1 MANGITRHIP
11 NMVTCCNLLSGCI
24 ASVMAFQANYEA
36 AILFIIL
43 GATFDFFDGMLARLL
58 NVSGP
63 LGKELASLADDITF
77 GFAPSA
83 IVFSLFK
90 EVQYPEFMSGIADYF
105 PYTAFII
112 AAFSALR
119 LGKFNID
126 PRQSSSFIGLPTPAN
141 ALFWGSLV
149 VGGHSFLVSDSFN
162 AAYLFILV
170 ILMSYLLVAELPMF
184 SLKFKNLSWR
194 DNKNS
199 YIFFLVLLEEEVA
212 CCWLV
217 WWVSPWKG
225 LGVRLPN
232 PKMART
238 RLPNKAMTTNTMSR
252 IKMSI
257 NPKNPNIIL
266 FFLSSIYKNRAKG
279 HDVMPFFLSEVTNGC
294 TKG

>member
-11 NMVTCCNLLSGCI
+11 NMVTCCNLFSGCI
-24 ASVMAFQANYEA
+24 AAVMAFQSNYEA

-43 GATFDFFDGMLARLL
+43 GAVFDFFDGMLARLL

-63 LGKELASLADDITF
+63 LGKELDSLADDITF

-90 EVQYPEFMSGIADYF
+90 EVQYPEFMSGITEYF

-149 VGGHSFLVSDSFN
+149 VGAHSFLVSESFN
-162 AAYLFILV
+162 AIYLFILV

-184 SLKFKNLSWR
+184 SL
-194 DNKNS
+194 
-199 YIFFLVLLEEEVA
+199 
-212 CCWLV
+212 
-217 WWVSPWKG
+217 
-225 LGVRLPN
+225 
-232 PKMART
+232 
-238 RLPNKAMTTNTMSR
+238 
-252 IKMSI
+252 
-257 NPKNPNIIL
+257 
-266 FFLSSIYKNRAKG
+266 
-279 HDVMPFFLSEVTNGC
+279 
-294 TKG
+294 

>member
-43 GATFDFFDGMLARLL
+43 GAIFDFFDGMLARLL

-63 LGKELASLADDITF
+63 LGKELDSLADDITF

-90 EVQYPEFMSGIADYF
+90 EVQYPEFMSDIADYF

-194 DNKNS
+194 DNKIS
-199 YIFFLVLLEEEVA
+199 YIFLLVCIPLLA
-212 CCWLV
+212 IF
-217 WWVSPWKG
+217 
-225 LGVRLPN
+225 RLSGF
-232 PKMART
+232 A
-238 RLPNKAMTTNTMSR
+238 A
-252 IKMSI
+252 
-257 NPKNPNIIL
+257 IIL
-266 FFLSSIYKNRAKG
+266 WYILWSLLTRKKA
-279 HDVMPFFLSEVTNGC
+279 
-294 TKG
+294 

>member
-11 NMVTCCNLLSGCI
+11 NMVTCCNLFSGCI
-24 ASVMAFQANYEA
+24 AAVMAFQSNYEA

-43 GATFDFFDGMLARLL
+43 GAVFDFFDGMLARLL

-63 LGKELASLADDITF
+63 LGKELDSLADDITF

-90 EVQYPEFMSGIADYF
+90 EVQYPEFMSGITEYF

-149 VGGHSFLVSDSFN
+149 VGAHSFLVSESFN
-162 AAYLFILV
+162 AIYLFILV

-194 DNKNS
+194 DNKVS
-199 YIFFLVLLEEEVA
+199 YIFLLVCIPLLIVF
-212 CCWLV
+212 
-217 WWVSPWKG
+217 
-225 LGVRLPN
+225 
-232 PKMART
+232 
-238 RLPNKAMTTNTMSR
+238 R
-252 IKMSI
+252 ISGFAA
-257 NPKNPNIIL
+257 IIL
-266 FFLSSIYKNRAKG
+266 WYILWSLLTRKKA
-279 HDVMPFFLSEVTNGC
+279 
-294 TKG
+294 

>member
-1 MANGITRHIP
+1 MA
-11 NMVTCCNLLSGCI
+11 LQS
-24 ASVMAFQANYEA
+24 NYEVA
-36 AILFIIL
+36 LLFIIL
-43 GATFDFFDGMLARLL
+43 GAVFDFFDGMLARLL

-63 LGKELASLADDITF
+63 LGKELDSLADDITF

-90 EVQYPEFMSGIADYF
+90 EVQYPEFMSGVSEYF

-149 VGGHSFLVSDSFN
+149 VGAHSYLVSDSFN
-162 AAYLFILV
+162 AIYLFILV

-194 DNKNS
+194 DNKVS
-199 YIFFLVLLEEEVA
+199 YIFLLICIPLLIVF
-212 CCWLV
+212 
-217 WWVSPWKG
+217 
-225 LGVRLPN
+225 
-232 PKMART
+232 
-238 RLPNKAMTTNTMSR
+238 R
-252 IKMSI
+252 ISGFAA
-257 NPKNPNIIL
+257 IIL
-266 FFLSSIYKNRAKG
+266 WYILWSLLTRKKA
-279 HDVMPFFLSEVTNGC
+279 
-294 TKG
+294 

>member
-11 NMVTCCNLLSGCI
+11 NMVTCCNLFSGCI
-24 ASVMAFQANYEA
+24 AAVMALQSNYEA

-43 GATFDFFDGMLARLL
+43 GAVFDFFDGMLARLL

-63 LGKELASLADDITF
+63 LGKELDSLADDITF

-90 EVQYPEFMSGIADYF
+90 EVQYPEFMSGVSEYF

-149 VGGHSFLVSDSFN
+149 VGAHSYLVSDSFN
-162 AAYLFILV
+162 AIYLFILV

-194 DNKNS
+194 DNKVS
-199 YIFFLVLLEEEVA
+199 YIFLLICIPLLIVF
-212 CCWLV
+212 
-217 WWVSPWKG
+217 
-225 LGVRLPN
+225 
-232 PKMART
+232 
-238 RLPNKAMTTNTMSR
+238 R
-252 IKMSI
+252 ISGFAA
-257 NPKNPNIIL
+257 IIL
-266 FFLSSIYKNRAKG
+266 WYILWSLLTRKKA
-279 HDVMPFFLSEVTNGC
+279 
-294 TKG
+294 

>member
-11 NMVTCCNLLSGCI
+11 NMVTCCNLFSGCI
-24 ASVMAFQANYEA
+24 AAVMAFQSNYEA

-43 GATFDFFDGMLARLL
+43 GAVFDFFDGMLARLL

-63 LGKELASLADDITF
+63 LGKELDSLADDITF

-90 EVQYPEFMSGIADYF
+90 EVQYPEFMSGITEYF

-149 VGGHSFLVSDSFN
+149 VGAHSFLVSDSFN
-162 AAYLFILV
+162 AIYLFILV

-194 DNKNS
+194 DNKVS
-199 YIFFLVLLEEEVA
+199 YIFLLICIPLLVVF
-212 CCWLV
+212 
-217 WWVSPWKG
+217 
-225 LGVRLPN
+225 
-232 PKMART
+232 
-238 RLPNKAMTTNTMSR
+238 R
-252 IKMSI
+252 ISGFAA
-257 NPKNPNIIL
+257 IIL
-266 FFLSSIYKNRAKG
+266 WYILWSLLTRKKA
-279 HDVMPFFLSEVTNGC
+279 
-294 TKG
+294 

>member
-11 NMVTCCNLLSGCI
+11 NMVTCCNLFSGCI
-24 ASVMAFQANYEA
+24 AAVMAFQSNYEA

-43 GATFDFFDGMLARLL
+43 GAIFDFFDGMLARLL

-63 LGKELASLADDITF
+63 LGKELDSLADDITF

-90 EVQYPEFMSGIADYF
+90 EVQYPEFMSGITEYF

-149 VGGHSFLVSDSFN
+149 VGAHSFLVSDSFN
-162 AAYLFILV
+162 AIYLFILV

-194 DNKNS
+194 DNKVS
-199 YIFFLVLLEEEVA
+199 YIFLLICIPLLAVF
-212 CCWLV
+212 
-217 WWVSPWKG
+217 
-225 LGVRLPN
+225 
-232 PKMART
+232 
-238 RLPNKAMTTNTMSR
+238 R
-252 IKMSI
+252 ISGFAA
-257 NPKNPNIIL
+257 IIL
-266 FFLSSIYKNRAKG
+266 WYILLS
-279 HDVMPFFLSEVTNGC
+279 VL
-294 TKG
+294 TKKKA

>member
-11 NMVTCCNLLSGCI
+11 NMVTCCNLFSGCI
-24 ASVMAFQANYEA
+24 AAVMAFQSNYEA

-43 GATFDFFDGMLARLL
+43 GAVFDFFDGMLARSL

-63 LGKELASLADDITF
+63 LGKELDSLADDITF

-90 EVQYPEFMSGIADYF
+90 EVQYPEFMSGITEYF

-149 VGGHSFLVSDSFN
+149 VGAHSFLVSDSFN
-162 AAYLFILV
+162 AIYLFILV

-194 DNKNS
+194 DNKVS
-199 YIFFLVLLEEEVA
+199 YIFLLICIPLLAVF
-212 CCWLV
+212 
-217 WWVSPWKG
+217 
-225 LGVRLPN
+225 
-232 PKMART
+232 
-238 RLPNKAMTTNTMSR
+238 R
-252 IKMSI
+252 ISGFAA
-257 NPKNPNIIL
+257 IIL
-266 FFLSSIYKNRAKG
+266 WYILWSLLTRKKA
-279 HDVMPFFLSEVTNGC
+279 
-294 TKG
+294 

>member
-63 LGKELASLADDITF
+63 LGKELDSLADDITF

-90 EVQYPEFMSGIADYF
+90 EVQYPEFMSGIVDYF

-162 AAYLFILV
+162 AIYLFILV

-194 DNKNS
+194 DNKIS
-199 YIFFLVLLEEEVA
+199 YIFLLVCIPLLA
-212 CCWLV
+212 IFR
-217 WWVSPWKG
+217 
-225 LGVRLPN
+225 LGGF
-232 PKMART
+232 A
-238 RLPNKAMTTNTMSR
+238 A
-252 IKMSI
+252 
-257 NPKNPNIIL
+257 IIL
-266 FFLSSIYKNRAKG
+266 WYILWSLLTRKKA
-279 HDVMPFFLSEVTNGC
+279 
-294 TKG
+294 

>member
-24 ASVMAFQANYEA
+24 AAVMAFQSNYEA

-43 GATFDFFDGMLARLL
+43 GAIFDFFDGMLARLL

-63 LGKELASLADDITF
+63 LGKELDSLADDITF

-90 EVQYPEFMSGIADYF
+90 EVQYPEFMSSIADYF

-162 AAYLFILV
+162 AIYLFILV

-194 DNKNS
+194 DNKVS
-199 YIFFLVLLEEEVA
+199 YIFLLICIPLLVVF
-212 CCWLV
+212 
-217 WWVSPWKG
+217 
-225 LGVRLPN
+225 
-232 PKMART
+232 
-238 RLPNKAMTTNTMSR
+238 R
-252 IKMSI
+252 ISGFAA
-257 NPKNPNIIL
+257 IIL
-266 FFLSSIYKNRAKG
+266 WYILWSLLTRKRA
-279 HDVMPFFLSEVTNGC
+279 
-294 TKG
+294 

>member
-11 NMVTCCNLLSGCI
+11 NMVTCCNLFSGCI
-24 ASVMAFQANYEA
+24 AAVMAFQSNYEA

-43 GATFDFFDGMLARLL
+43 GAVFDFFDGMLARLL

-63 LGKELASLADDITF
+63 LGKELDSLADDITF

-90 EVQYPEFMSGIADYF
+90 EVQYPEFMSGITEYF

-149 VGGHSFLVSDSFN
+149 VGGHSFLISDSFN
-162 AAYLFILV
+162 AIYLFALV
-170 ILMSYLLVAELPMF
+170 LLMSYLLIAELPMF
-184 SLKFKNLSWR
+184 SLKFKNLSWK
-194 DNKNS
+194 DNKIS
-199 YIFFLVLLEEEVA
+199 YIFLLVCIPLLA
-212 CCWLV
+212 IF
-217 WWVSPWKG
+217 
-225 LGVRLPN
+225 
-232 PKMART
+232 
-238 RLPNKAMTTNTMSR
+238 R
-252 IKMSI
+252 ISGFAA
-257 NPKNPNIIL
+257 IIL
-266 FFLSSIYKNRAKG
+266 WYIILSVLTRKKA
-279 HDVMPFFLSEVTNGC
+279 
-294 TKG
+294 

>member
-11 NMVTCCNLLSGCI
+11 NMVTCCNLFSGCI
-24 ASVMAFQANYEA
+24 AAVMAFQSNYEA

-43 GATFDFFDGMLARLL
+43 GAVFDFFDGMLARLL

-63 LGKELASLADDITF
+63 LGKELDSLADDITF

-90 EVQYPEFMSGIADYF
+90 EIQYPEFMSGITEYF

-149 VGGHSFLVSDSFN
+149 VGAHSFLVSDSFN
-162 AAYLFILV
+162 AIYLFILV

-194 DNKNS
+194 DNKVS
-199 YIFFLVLLEEEVA
+199 YIFLLICIPLLVVF
-212 CCWLV
+212 
-217 WWVSPWKG
+217 
-225 LGVRLPN
+225 
-232 PKMART
+232 
-238 RLPNKAMTTNTMSR
+238 R
-252 IKMSI
+252 ISGFAA
-257 NPKNPNIIL
+257 IIL
-266 FFLSSIYKNRAKG
+266 WYILWSLLTRKKA
-279 HDVMPFFLSEVTNGC
+279 
-294 TKG
+294 